1 MLPRAPVTPSL
12 PGGPFQM
19 RVFPTLGD
27 LEVAILEFVW
37 RHPDTSVKDT
47 HAAVGIERGISSNTV
62 QSTLER
68 LFRKQLL
75 ARRKVGHSFHYSAQ
89 LSRDEL
95 ITAAIHDALGR
106 FGADPS
112 AVLASF
118 IDSTDIPDEEALR
131 LLEQKL
137 RRRVAARRS

>member
-1 MLPRAPVTPSL
+1 MP
-12 PGGPFQM
+12 
-19 RVFPTLGD
+19 VFPTLGD

-37 RHPDTSVKDT
+37 RHPDTTVKDT
-47 HAAVGIERGISSNTV
+47 HAAVGTERAISLNTI

-68 LFRKQLL
+68 LVRKQLL
-75 ARRKVGHSFHYSAQ
+75 SRRKVGHSFEYSPQ
-89 LSRDEL
+89 VSRDEL

-112 AVLASF
+112 AALANF

-131 LLEQKL
+131 LLERKL
-137 RRRVAARRS
+137 RRRLTRQHS